1 MVGAASRTG
10 LYLVEI
16 GGAHFR
22 DAGLIAGRDDVPRV
36 QVAEIARPNR
46 RFAADI
52 DAFCPTWTRK
62 WADLGSLGLRTD
74 GNERMA
80 VGGFGHLVAGDALDG
95 RWTLV

>member
-1 MVGAASRTG
+1 MSLASKSPK
-10 LYLVEI
+10 L
-16 GGAHFR
+16 
-22 DAGLIAGRDDVPRV
+22 RV
-36 QVAEIARPNR
+36 QIGEI
-46 RFAADI
+46 AADI